1 MSEKG
6 NKHPGKKRPVV
17 AVNPDGSIAGY
28 FECIKDAVEKYGMDR
43 HSITDS
49 CRLGTICR
57 GLRWWYEEEFREIY
71 LRGET
76 DKLKYT
82 LDPNRDRLTY
92 HFKKGHKA
100 GNGWDKCS
108 EAKKKRRREIARKRA
123 LQMIQE
129 GKKNFAK
136 PRMEKPVRCITTGK
150 EYDSLKTC
158 SADTGIASNQIG
170 RAARLGVATHKKRFE
185 FIGSDERLRKNGVQ
199 HITSSAPLNTN
210 TVDMLCQMAEK
221 AYQSK

>member
-6 NKHPGKKRPVV
+6 NKYPGKKRPVV
-17 AVNPDGSIAGY
+17 AVNPDGSVAGY
-28 FECIKDAVEKYGMDR
+28 FECIKDAVDKYGMDR

-49 CRLGTICR
+49 CRRGTICR

-100 GNGWDKCS
+100 GNRPS
-108 EAKKKRRREIARKRA
+108 
-123 LQMIQE
+123 
-129 GKKNFAK
+129 
-136 PRMEKPVRCITTGK
+136 
-150 EYDSLKTC
+150 
-158 SADTGIASNQIG
+158 
-170 RAARLGVATHKKRFE
+170 
-185 FIGSDERLRKNGVQ
+185 FIGVLLSESQIEELRSYVDDKYYNNILKSRLK
-199 HITSSAPLNTN
+199 P
-210 TVDMLCQMAEK
+210 CK
-221 AYQSK
+221 

>member
-129 GKKNFAK
+129 GHKNFGK
-136 PRMEKPVRCITTGK
+136 PKMEKPVRCITTGK

-199 HITSSAPLNTN
+199 HITSSAPLSTN
-210 TVDMLCQMAEK
+210 TVDMLCQMTEK

>member
-1 MSEKG
+1 MGTKG
-6 NKHPGKKRPVV
+6 YKHPGRKHSVV

-28 FECIKDAVEKYGMDR
+28 FEFIKDAVDKYGMDR

-49 CRLGTICR
+49 CKRGTICR

-71 LRGET
+71 LRGEF

-92 HFKKGHKA
+92 HFKKGHKF
-100 GNGWDKCS
+100 GNGWDRCS
-108 EAKKKRRREIARKRA
+108 EEKKQKRRELARERA
-123 LQMIQE
+123 IQMIHE
-129 GKKNFAK
+129 GHKNFGK
-136 PRMEKPVRCITTGK
+136 PKMEKPVRCITTGK
-150 EYDSLKTC
+150 EYDSLKAC

-199 HITSSAPLNTN
+199 HITSSTPLSTN
-210 TVDMLCQMAEK
+210 TVDMLSQMTEK

>member
-6 NKHPGKKRPVV
+6 NKYPGKKRPVV
-17 AVNPDGSIAGY
+17 AVNPDGSVAGY
-28 FECIKDAVEKYGMDR
+28 FECIKDAVDKYGMDR

-49 CRLGTICR
+49 CRRGTICR

-100 GNGWDKCS
+100 GNGWVNARKQ
-108 EAKKKRRREIARKRA
+108 RRR
-123 LQMIQE
+123 
-129 GKKNFAK
+129 G
-136 PRMEKPVRCITTGK
+136 
-150 EYDSLKTC
+150 
-158 SADTGIASNQIG
+158 
-170 RAARLGVATHKKRFE
+170 
-185 FIGSDERLRKNGVQ
+185 
-199 HITSSAPLNTN
+199 
-210 TVDMLCQMAEK
+210 AEK
-221 AYQSK
+221 LPENEPCR

>member
-129 GKKNFAK
+129 GHKNFGK
-136 PRMEKPVRCITTGK
+136 PKMEKPVRCITTGK

-170 RAARLGVATHKKRFE
+170 RAARLGVVTHKKRFE

-199 HITSSAPLNTN
+199 HITSSAPLSTN
-210 TVDMLCQMAEK
+210 TVDMLCQMTEK
-221 AYQSK
+221 AYRSK

>member
-1 MSEKG
+1 MGTKG
-6 NKHPGKKRPVV
+6 YKHPGRKHSVV

-28 FECIKDAVEKYGMDR
+28 FEFIKDAVDKYGMDR

-49 CRLGTICR
+49 CKRGTICR

-71 LRGET
+71 LRGEF

-92 HFKKGHKA
+92 HFKKGHKF
-100 GNGWDKCS
+100 GNGWDRCS
-108 EAKKKRRREIARKRA
+108 EEKKQKRRELARKRA

-199 HITSSAPLNTN
+199 HITSSAPLSTN
-210 TVDMLCQMAEK
+210 TVDMLCQMTEK

>member
-170 RAARLGVATHKKRFE
+170 RAARLGVVTHKKRFE

-199 HITSSAPLNTN
+199 HITSSAPLSTN
-210 TVDMLCQMAEK
+210 TVDMLCQMTEK
-221 AYQSK
+221 AYRSK

>member
-6 NKHPGKKRPVV
+6 NKHPGKKRAVV
-17 AVNPDGSIAGY
+17 AVNPDGSVAGY
-28 FECIKDAVEKYGMDR
+28 FECIKDAVDKYGMDR

-49 CRLGTICR
+49 CRRGTICR

-71 LRGET
+71 LRGEN

-108 EAKKKRRREIARKRA
+108 EEKKKKRREIARERA

-129 GKKNFAK
+129 GTKNFAK
-136 PRMEKPVRCITTGK
+136 PKMKRPVRCITTGK
-150 EYDSLKTC
+150 EYDSLKSC
-158 SADTGIASNQIG
+158 AADTGIASNQIG
-170 RAARLGVATHKKRFE
+170 RAARLRVATHKKRFE
-185 FIGSDERLRKNGVQ
+185 FIGPDERLRKNGVQ
-199 HITSSAPLNTN
+199 HITSSAPLSTN

-221 AYQSK
+221 VYQSK

>member
-1 MSEKG
+1 MGTKG
-6 NKHPGKKRPVV
+6 YKHPGRKHSVV

-28 FECIKDAVEKYGMDR
+28 FEFIKDAVDKYGMDR

-49 CRLGTICR
+49 CKRGTICR

-71 LRGET
+71 LRGEF

-92 HFKKGHKA
+92 HFKKGHKF
-100 GNGWDKCS
+100 GNGWDRCS
-108 EAKKKRRREIARKRA
+108 EEKKQKRRELARKRA

-199 HITSSAPLNTN
+199 HITSSAPLSTN
-210 TVDMLCQMAEK
+210 TVDMLCQMTDK

>member
-1 MSEKG
+1 MVKSLQKLFPLKVLDMSGKG
-6 NKHPGKKRPVV
+6 NQHPGKKRSVV
-17 AVNPDGSIAGY
+17 AVNPDGSVAGY

-71 LRGET
+71 LRGEL

-92 HFKKGHKA
+92 HFKKGHKF

-108 EAKKKRRREIARKRA
+108 EEKKEKRRELARKRA
-123 LQMIQE
+123 IQMIQV
-129 GKKNFAK
+129 GGSNFAK
-136 PRMEKPVRCITTGK
+136 PKMKKPVRCITTGND
-150 EYDSLKTC
+150 YDSLKEC
-158 SADTGIASNQIG
+158 SEVTGIPSNQIG
-170 RAARLGVATHKKRFE
+170 RAARLGVRTHGMSFE
-185 FIGSDERLRKNGVQ
+185 LI
-199 HITSSAPLNTN
+199 
-210 TVDMLCQMAEK
+210 
-221 AYQSK
+221 

>member
-28 FECIKDAVEKYGMDR
+28 FECIKDAVDKYGMDR

-199 HITSSAPLNTN
+199 HITSSAPLSTN
-210 TVDMLCQMAEK
+210 TVDMLCQMTEK

>member
-17 AVNPDGSIAGY
+17 AVNPDGSVAGY

-49 CRLGTICR
+49 CRRGTICR

-108 EAKKKRRREIARKRA
+108 EAKKKRRREIARERA
-123 LQMIQE
+123 FQMIRE
-129 GKKNFAK
+129 GHKNFGK
-136 PRMEKPVRCITTGK
+136 PKMEKPVRCITTGK
-150 EYDSLKTC
+150 EYDSLKAC
-158 SADTGIASNQIG
+158 SADTGIPSNQIG
-170 RAARLGVATHKKRFE
+170 RAAKLGVATHKKRFE
-185 FIGSDERLRKNGVQ
+185 FIRLDERLKKSGVQ
-199 HITSSAPLNTN
+199 HIASSAPLSTN
-210 TVDMLCQMAEK
+210 TLDMLCQMTEK

>member
-1 MSEKG
+1 MGTKG
-6 NKHPGKKRPVV
+6 YKHPGRKHSVV

-28 FECIKDAVEKYGMDR
+28 FEFIKDAVDKYGMDR

-49 CRLGTICR
+49 CKRGTICR

-71 LRGET
+71 LRGEF

-100 GNGWDKCS
+100 GNGWDKCT
-108 EAKKKRRREIARKRA
+108 EEKKQKRRELSRKRA
-123 LQMIQE
+123 FQMIQE
-129 GKKNFAK
+129 GTKNFAK
-136 PRMEKPVRCITTGK
+136 PDRDKAVRCITTGK
-150 EYDSLKTC
+150 EYDSLKAC
-158 SADTGIASNQIG
+158 SADVGIASNQIG
-170 RAARLGVATHKKRFE
+170 RAAKLGVATHGKRFE
-185 FIGSDERLRKNGVQ
+185 FIGTDKRLRKNGVQ
-199 HITSSAPLNTN
+199 HIASNAPLSKNTI
-210 TVDMLCQMAEK
+210 DMLCQMTDK

>member
-28 FECIKDAVEKYGMDR
+28 FECIKDAVDKYGMDR

-199 HITSSAPLNTN
+199 HITSSAPLSTN
-210 TVDMLCQMAEK
+210 TVDMLCQMTEK
-221 AYQSK
+221 AYRSK

>member
-1 MSEKG
+1 MGTKG
-6 NKHPGKKRPVV
+6 YKHPGRKHSVV

-28 FECIKDAVEKYGMDR
+28 FEFIKDAVDKYGMDR

-49 CRLGTICR
+49 CKRGTICR

-71 LRGET
+71 LRGEF

-92 HFKKGHKA
+92 HFKKGHKF
-100 GNGWDKCS
+100 GNGWDRCS
-108 EAKKKRRREIARKRA
+108 EEKKQKRRELARKRA

-199 HITSSAPLNTN
+199 HITSSAPLSTN
-210 TVDMLCQMAEK
+210 TVSYTHLTLPTT
-221 AYQSK
+221 

>member
-1 MSEKG
+1 MGTKG
-6 NKHPGKKRPVV
+6 YKHPGRKHSVV

-28 FECIKDAVEKYGMDR
+28 FEFIKDAVDKYGMDR

-49 CRLGTICR
+49 CKRGTICR

-71 LRGET
+71 LRGEF

-108 EAKKKRRREIARKRA
+108 EAKKKRRREIARERA

-129 GKKNFAK
+129 GTKNFAK
-136 PRMEKPVRCITTGK
+136 PKMKRPVRCITTGK
-150 EYDSLKTC
+150 EYDSLKSC
-158 SADTGIASNQIG
+158 AADTGIASNQIG
-170 RAARLGVATHKKRFE
+170 RAAKLGVATHGKRFE
-185 FIGSDERLRKNGVQ
+185 FVEKDSPKYLYGVE
-199 HITSSAPLNTN
+199 HIAFSSSPANSTIEALSEMTK
-210 TVDMLCQMAEK
+210 K
-221 AYQSK
+221 AYYSK

>member
-199 HITSSAPLNTN
+199 HITSSAPLSTN
-210 TVDMLCQMAEK
+210 TVDMLCQMTDK

>member
-6 NKHPGKKRPVV
+6 SKHPGKKRPVV
-17 AVNPDGSIAGY
+17 AVNPDGSVAGY
-28 FECIKDAVEKYGMDR
+28 FERIKDAVEKYGMDR

-49 CRLGTICR
+49 CRRGTICR

-108 EAKKKRRREIARKRA
+108 EAKKKRRREIARERA
-123 LQMIQE
+123 FQMIRE
-129 GKKNFAK
+129 GHKNFGK
-136 PRMEKPVRCITTGK
+136 PKMEKPVRCITTGK
-150 EYDSLKTC
+150 EYDSLKAC
-158 SADTGIASNQIG
+158 SADTGIPSNQIG
-170 RAARLGVATHKKRFE
+170 RAAKLGVATHKKRFE
-185 FIGSDERLRKNGVQ
+185 FIRLDERLKKNGVQ
-199 HITSSAPLNTN
+199 HIASSAPLSTN
-210 TVDMLCQMAEK
+210 TLDMLCQMTEK

>member
-199 HITSSAPLNTN
+199 HITSSAPLSTN
-210 TVDMLCQMAEK
+210 TVDMLCQMTEK